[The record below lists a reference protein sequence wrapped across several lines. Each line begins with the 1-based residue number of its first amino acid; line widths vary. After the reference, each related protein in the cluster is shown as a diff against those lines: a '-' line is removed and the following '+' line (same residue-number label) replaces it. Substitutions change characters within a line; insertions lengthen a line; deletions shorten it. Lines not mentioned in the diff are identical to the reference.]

1 MNKLKYVIYI
11 FVFFFSCKKKEK
23 REKPINYI
31 EHSIK
36 HSLLNG
42 YFTKVN
48 KNIGVSIYQ
57 DNIFIFSINKNG
69 FSDDKFLFHLE
80 REDQSFENYIF
91 KKEKFLL
98 NDSLKASFSA
108 LSIIHRKIKIEDYI
122 DIIIGQILIVKDK
135 TTKPIWSKQI
145 SIENILKKQNK
156 YLNEYKSI
164 LDNNILNTEFKSDL
178 LFGKFFKIKS
188 NFYMLLSH
196 TSVYILTKKDIIN
209 KDFMLHFV
217 RSDNTF
223 FNKSFNF
230 DSQNHQ
236 VFLDHPYSK
245 LHIAK
250 IGIPNDDD
258 FYKIRIG
265 QFNEF
270 GNIWAQEVIIDEI
283 YNNELLKYN
292 NEFKTK

>member
-1 MNKLKYVIYI
+1 MNKLKYVVYI
-11 FVFFFSCKKKEK
+11 FVFFFSCQKKEK
-23 REKPINYI
+23 KEKPINYI

-36 HSLLNG
+36 RSLLDG

-69 FSDDKFLFHLE
+69 FSDDKFLFHLVS
-80 REDQSFENYIF
+80 EDQSFDNYDF

-98 NDSLKASFSA
+98 NDSLKAGFSA
-108 LSIIHRKIKIEDYI
+108 LSIIHRKIKIEDYR
-122 DIIIGQILIVKDK
+122 DIIIGQILTVKDK
-135 TTKPIWSKQI
+135 TTKNIWSKQI

-164 LDNNILNTEFKSDL
+164 LDNNILNSDFKSDL

-196 TSVYILTKKDIIN
+196 TNVYILTKKDIIN

-217 RSDNTF
+217 KSDNTF
-223 FNKSFNF
+223 SNKSFNF

-236 VFLDHPYSK
+236 IFLDHPYSK